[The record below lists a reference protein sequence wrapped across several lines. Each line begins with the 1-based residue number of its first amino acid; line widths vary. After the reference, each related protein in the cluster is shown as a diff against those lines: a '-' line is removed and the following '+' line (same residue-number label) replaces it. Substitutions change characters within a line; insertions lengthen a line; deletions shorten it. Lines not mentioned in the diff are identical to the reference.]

1 MEEQDVVI
9 VGGGIAGLA
18 TAVAL
23 KRVGVGAL
31 VLEKSEGLR
40 ATGTSLGLAP
50 NAWLALHAL
59 GVGSKLTATSTPSL
73 CNFITNLDTGA
84 IQEAYF
90 PANSFKGQHG
100 LRVVQRKALLEA
112 LAEEVPIDSVRFSSK
127 LKSIENQT
135 QEGSS
140 FAIIHMEDGA
150 SIKAKALIG
159 CDGVHSVVARWL
171 GLTAPVNSGRWAVR
185 GMAVFPDGHGLN
197 PEFQQF
203 VTVGKRAGFAP
214 LNDKEIYWFLVCKFS
229 SKGEDHIAHDPEMIK
244 REVTDNLAKD
254 FPPLYLRVVQR
265 SDLSTL
271 TWAPLMFRFPWD
283 LIFGNLS
290 KGNVTVAGDAMHPM
304 TPDLG
309 QGGCA
314 ALEDAVVLGRHI
326 GNSIIRNKRLVAGDP
341 LAGALERYAKERRW
355 RAATL
360 ITGSYLSG
368 WVQHDGSGWWMKFFR
383 DVIFYRLLF
392 TRIFNF
398 IQYDCGELP
407 CISSNSPECVSSNS
421 PELEN
426 RSKIE

>member
-31 VLEKSEGLR
+31 VLEKSERLR
-40 ATGTSLGLAP
+40 ATGTSLGLGP
-50 NAWLALHAL
+50 NAWLALNAL
-59 GVGSKLTATSTPSL
+59 GVASKLTATCTT
-73 CNFITNLDTGA
+73 FTKRKITNIDTGA
-84 IQEAYF
+84 IQESYY
-90 PANSFKGQHG
+90 PANPYKGQHG
-100 LRVVQRKALLEA
+100 LRVVHRKALLEA
-112 LAEEVPIDSVRFSSK
+112 LAEEVPIDSIRFSSK

-140 FAIIHMEDGA
+140 FAVIHMEDGA

-171 GLTAPVNSGRWAVR
+171 GLTAPVNTGRWAVR
-185 GMAVFPDGHGLN
+185 GLAVFPDGHGLN
-197 PEFQQF
+197 LEFRQF
-203 VTVGKRAGFAP
+203 VTIGRRADFAP
-214 LNDKEIYWFLVCKFS
+214 VNDNEIYWFLVGKFS
-229 SKGEDHIAHDPEMIK
+229 SKAGEDHIAHDPEMIK
-244 REVTDNLAKD
+244 REITDNLAKD
-254 FPPLYLRVVQR
+254 FPPLYLRVVQH

-290 KGNVTVAGDAMHPM
+290 KGSVTVAGDAMHPM
-304 TPDLG
+304 IPELG

-326 GNSIIRNKRLVAGDP
+326 GNLIIRNKRLVAGEP
-341 LAGALERYAKERRW
+341 LAGALERYTKERRW
-355 RAATL
+355 RVASL
-360 ITGSYLSG
+360 ITVSYLSG
-368 WVQHDGSGWWMKFFR
+368 WVQQDGSGWWMKFFR

-398 IQYDCGELP
+398 IHYDCGELP
-407 CISSNSPECVSSNS
+407 CVSSNS
-421 PELEN
+421 PYQLEN
-426 RSKIE
+426 

>member
-59 GVGSKLTATSTPSL
+59 GVGSKLTATSTPL
-73 CNFITNLDTGA
+73 TKLKITNLGTGA

-100 LRVVQRKALLEA
+100 VRVVHRKALLEA
-112 LAEEVPIDSVRFSSK
+112 LAEEVPIDSIRFSSK

-171 GLTAPVNSGRWAVR
+171 GLSAPVNSGRWAVR
-185 GMAVFPDGHGLN
+185 GLAVFPDGHGLSY
-197 PEFQQF
+197 EFQQF
-203 VTVGKRAGFAP
+203 VTIGKRAGFAP

-254 FPPLYLRVVQR
+254 FPPLYLRVVQH
-265 SDLSTL
+265 SDISTL

-341 LAGALERYAKERRW
+341 LAGALERYTKERRW

-368 WVQHDGSGWWMKFFR
+368 WVQQDGSGWWMKFFR

-407 CISSNSPECVSSNS
+407 CVSSNYCS
-421 PELEN
+421 ELEN
-426 RSKIE
+426 RSKSE

>member
-1 MEEQDVVI
+1 MEEHDVVI

-50 NAWLALHAL
+50 NAWLALDAL
-59 GVGSKLTATSTPSL
+59 GIASKLIATSTPATKTK
-73 CNFITNLDTGA
+73 ITNLDTGA
-84 IQEAYF
+84 SQEAYY
-90 PANSFKGQHG
+90 PAYSFKGQHG
-100 LRVVQRKALLEA
+100 LRVVHRKALLEA
-112 LAEEVPIDSVRFSSK
+112 LAEEVPIDSIRFSSK

-140 FAIIHMEDGA
+140 SAIIHMEDGA

-185 GMAVFPDGHGLN
+185 GLAVFPDGHGLN
-197 PEFQQF
+197 HEFQQF
-203 VTVGKRAGFAP
+203 VKVDKRAGFAP
-214 LNDKEIYWFLVCKFS
+214 LNDNEIYWFLVCKFS
-229 SKGEDHIAHDPEMIK
+229 SKGEDHIAHDPDMIK
-244 REVTDNLAKD
+244 REVTERAKE
-254 FPPLYLRVVQR
+254 FPPSYLRVVQH

-326 GNSIIRNKRLVAGDP
+326 GNLIIRNKRLIAGDP

-368 WVQHDGSGWWMKFFR
+368 WVQQDGSGWWMKFFR

-407 CISSNSPECVSSNS
+407 CVSTNSPK
-421 PELEN
+421 LEN